1 MKKKN
6 YHFVTVWQL
15 LLMLMSFLSFQ
26 PAFAQ
31 GKYKLMR
38 LHEPTDSVEQP
49 VKLTKKKVDTRL
61 TAPKAEAVYPG
72 DEYLMRA
79 YSVFDPQTGDNI
91 FIEGGKLTTYPVY
104 IQLDDNSGE
113 AKITNLI
120 NMSSPSTITGI
131 WDKDANTITVNTPS
145 YWTDPYKECAI
156 IGKDGDYDLFLQ
168 AGDMYG
174 IGYWESYDA
183 LGTLFLHGEV
193 HLCLLTETQ

>member
-1 MKKKN
+1 MMIVKN
-6 YHFVTVWQL
+6 IVTNINFYFCERITLKSIAYEEEKLSLCNCMAIITYVDVI
-15 LLMLMSFLSFQ
+15 LSFQ

-72 DEYLMRA
+72 DEYLMRT

-156 IGKDGDYDLFLQ
+156 IGKDGDYDLF
-168 AGDMYG
+168 
-174 IGYWESYDA
+174 SSSR
-183 LGTLFLHGEV
+183 
-193 HLCLLTETQ
+193 

>member
-183 LGTLFLHGEV
+183 LVMDVSSDRNTITLR
-193 HLCLLTETQ
+193 